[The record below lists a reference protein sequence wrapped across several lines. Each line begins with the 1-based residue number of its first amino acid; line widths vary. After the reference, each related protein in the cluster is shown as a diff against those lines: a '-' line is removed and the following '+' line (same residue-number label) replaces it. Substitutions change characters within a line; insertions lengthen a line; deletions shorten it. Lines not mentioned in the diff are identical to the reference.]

1 VTRPRSIPD
10 GLVLELSRGTV
21 LPGAS
26 AEADRWMAM
35 LNDRLDECVATLDRE
50 RMAVEIVFRLREGPA
65 DNPAGD
71 ATEHLYWVAIRGA
84 GGGGLDL
91 SNPIDRDHEDQA
103 RRTKQPGWV
112 EAEPQVL
119 LLPDPVRRAVLAWA
133 LRDRERVPH
142 PVTATVRLASAGL
155 HVIDRW
161 VDGLAD
167 ALLDAGAGD
176 PQVGGS
182 LTGGRIEVRMTVDA
196 EDLADAGVVA
206 ADLLR
211 EALRAAETP
220 GVRVLGLTTDVG

>member
-1 VTRPRSIPD
+1 MTRPRSIPD

-50 RMAVEIVFRLREGPA
+50 RMAVEVVFRLRDGE
-65 DNPAGD
+65 
-71 ATEHLYWVAIRGA
+71 TEHLYWVAIRGA
-84 GGGGLDL
+84 GGSGLDL
-91 SNPIDRDHEDQA
+91 SNPIDRDHEAQA
-103 RRTKQPGWV
+103 RRTKAPGWV

-133 LRDRERVPH
+133 LRDRDRTPH

-220 GVRVLGLTTDVG
+220 GVRVLGLTTEVG

>member
-1 VTRPRSIPD
+1 MTRPRGIPD

-50 RMAVEIVFRLREGPA
+50 RMAVEIVFRLREDG
-65 DNPAGD
+65 GD
-71 ATEHLYWVAIRGA
+71 HLYWVAIKGA

-91 SNPIDRDHEDQA
+91 SNPIDRDHEAQA

-133 LRDRERVPH
+133 LRARDRVPH

-182 LTGGRIEVRMTVDA
+182 LTGGRIEVRMTVEA
-196 EDLADAGVVA
+196 EDLADAGSVA

-211 EALRAAETP
+211 DALRAAETP
-220 GVRVLGLTTDVG
+220 GVRVLGVTTEVGSG

>member
-1 VTRPRSIPD
+1 MTARRSIPD

-35 LNDRLDECVATLDRE
+35 LDDRLDECVATLDRE
-50 RMAVEIVFRLREGPA
+50 RMAVEIVFRLREDGR
-65 DNPAGD
+65 D
-71 ATEHLYWVAIRGA
+71 HLYWVAIKGA
-84 GGGGLDL
+84 GGSGLDL
-91 SNPIDRDHEDQA
+91 SNPIDRDHDAQA
-103 RRTKQPGWV
+103 RRTKEPGWV

-133 LRDRERVPH
+133 LRDRDRTPH

-161 VDGLAD
+161 VDGLSD

-220 GVRVLGLTTDVG
+220 GVRVLGLTTEVG

>member
-1 VTRPRSIPD
+1 MTRPRSIPD

-50 RMAVEIVFRLREGPA
+50 RMAVEIVFRLREDG
-65 DNPAGD
+65 
-71 ATEHLYWVAIRGA
+71 TEHLYWVAIKGA
-84 GGGGLDL
+84 GGSGLDPAD
-91 SNPIDRDHEDQA
+91 PIDRDHEAQA

-133 LRDRERVPH
+133 LRDRDRVPH

-182 LTGGRIEVRMTVDA
+182 LTGGRIEVGMTVDA
-196 EDLADAGVVA
+196 EDLADAGAVA
-206 ADLLR
+206 AGLLR
-211 EALRAAETP
+211 DALRAAETP
-220 GVRVLGLTTDVG
+220 GVRVLGLSTEVG

>member
-1 VTRPRSIPD
+1 MTERRSIPD

-35 LNDRLDECVATLDRE
+35 LDDRLDECVATLDRE
-50 RMAVEIVFRLREGPA
+50 RMAVEIVFRLSEDGR
-65 DNPAGD
+65 D
-71 ATEHLYWVAIRGA
+71 HLYWVAIKGA
-84 GGGGLDL
+84 GGTGLDL
-91 SNPIDRDHEDQA
+91 SNPIDRDHDAQA
-103 RRTKQPGWV
+103 RRTKEPGWV

-133 LRDRERVPH
+133 LRDRDRTPH

-196 EDLADAGVVA
+196 EDLADAGAVA

-220 GVRVLGLTTDVG
+220 GVRVLGLTTEVG

>member
-1 VTRPRSIPD
+1 MTRPRSIPD

-35 LNDRLDECVATLDRE
+35 LDDRLAECVATLDRE
-50 RMAVEIVFRLREGPA
+50 RMAVEIVFRLREDGA
-65 DNPAGD
+65 D
-71 ATEHLYWVAIRGA
+71 HLYWVAIKGA
-84 GGGGLDL
+84 GGSGLDL
-91 SNPIDRDHEDQA
+91 AVPIDRDHEAQA

-133 LRDRERVPH
+133 LRDRNRVPH

-167 ALLDAGAGD
+167 ALLEAGAGD

-182 LTGGRIEVRMTVDA
+182 LTGGRIEVRMTVEA

-211 EALRAAETP
+211 EALRAAETA
-220 GVRVLGLTTDVG
+220 GVRVLGLSTQIG

>member
-1 VTRPRSIPD
+1 MTGRRSIPD

-35 LNDRLDECVATLDRE
+35 LDDRLDECVATLDRE
-50 RMAVEIVFRLREGPA
+50 RMAVEIVFRLREDGR
-65 DNPAGD
+65 D
-71 ATEHLYWVAIRGA
+71 HLYWVTIKGA
-84 GGGGLDL
+84 GGSGLDL
-91 SNPIDRDHEDQA
+91 SNPIDRDHDAQA
-103 RRTKQPGWV
+103 RRTKEPGWV

-119 LLPDPVRRAVLAWA
+119 LLPDPVRRTVLAWA
-133 LRDRERVPH
+133 LRDRDRTPH

-196 EDLADAGVVA
+196 EDLADAGAVA

-220 GVRVLGLTTDVG
+220 GVRVLGLTTEVG

>member
-1 VTRPRSIPD
+1 
-10 GLVLELSRGTV
+10 
-21 LPGAS
+21 
-26 AEADRWMAM
+26 
-35 LNDRLDECVATLDRE
+35 
-50 RMAVEIVFRLREGPA
+50 
-65 DNPAGD
+65 
-71 ATEHLYWVAIRGA
+71 
-84 GGGGLDL
+84 
-91 SNPIDRDHEDQA
+91 
-103 RRTKQPGWV
+103 V

-133 LRDRERVPH
+133 LRDRDRTPH

-196 EDLADAGVVA
+196 EDLADAGAVA

-220 GVRVLGLTTDVG
+220 GVRVLGLTTEVG

>member
-1 VTRPRSIPD
+1 MTARRSIPD

-35 LNDRLDECVATLDRE
+35 LDDRLDECVATLDRE
-50 RMAVEIVFRLREGPA
+50 RMAVEIVFRLREDGR
-65 DNPAGD
+65 D
-71 ATEHLYWVAIRGA
+71 HLYWVSIKGA
-84 GGGGLDL
+84 GGSGLDL
-91 SNPIDRDHEDQA
+91 SNPIDRDHDAQA
-103 RRTKQPGWV
+103 RRTKEPGWV

-133 LRDRERVPH
+133 LRDRDRTPH

-206 ADLLR
+206 ADVLR
-211 EALRAAETP
+211 EALRTAETP
-220 GVRVLGLTTDVG
+220 GVRVLGLTTEIG

>member
-1 VTRPRSIPD
+1 MTRPRSIPD
-10 GLVLELSRGTV
+10 GLVLELSRATV

-65 DNPAGD
+65 ENAV
-71 ATEHLYWVAIRGA
+71 EHLYWVAIKGA
-84 GGGGLDL
+84 AGGGLDL
-91 SNPIDRDHEDQA
+91 SNPIDRDHDAQA

-112 EAEPQVL
+112 EAEPEVL

-133 LRDRERVPH
+133 LRERERVPH

-161 VDGLAD
+161 VDALAD

-182 LTGGRIEVRMTVDA
+182 LTGGRIELRMTVDG

-206 ADLLR
+206 AELLR

-220 GVRVLGLTTDVG
+220 GVRVLGVTTEIG

>member
-1 VTRPRSIPD
+1 MTRPRSIPE

-50 RMAVEIVFRLREGPA
+50 RMAVEIVFRLRER
-65 DNPAGD
+65 D
-71 ATEHLYWVAIRGA
+71 AEHLYWVAIKGAA
-84 GGGGLDL
+84 GGGLNL
-91 SNPIDRDHEDQA
+91 TNAIDRDHEAQA
-103 RRTKQPGWV
+103 RRTKQAGWV

-142 PVTATVRLASAGL
+142 PVTAAVRLASAGL

-220 GVRVLGLTTDVG
+220 GVRVLGLTTELG

>member
-1 VTRPRSIPD
+1 MTARRSIPD

-35 LNDRLDECVATLDRE
+35 LDDRLDECVATLDRE
-50 RMAVEIVFRLREGPA
+50 RMAVEIVFRLRE
-65 DNPAGD
+65 DD
-71 ATEHLYWVAIRGA
+71 RDHLYWVSIKGA
-84 GGGGLDL
+84 GGSGLDL
-91 SNPIDRDHEDQA
+91 SNPIDRDHDAQA
-103 RRTKQPGWV
+103 RRTKEPGWV

-133 LRDRERVPH
+133 LRDRDRTPH

-161 VDGLAD
+161 VDGLAE

>member
-1 VTRPRSIPD
+1 MTGRRSIPD

-35 LNDRLDECVATLDRE
+35 LDDRLDECVATLDRE
-50 RMAVEIVFRLREGPA
+50 RMAVEIVFRLR
-65 DNPAGD
+65 DD
-71 ATEHLYWVAIRGA
+71 DRDHLYWVAIKGA
-84 GGGGLDL
+84 GGTGLDL
-91 SNPIDRDHEDQA
+91 SNPIDRDHDAQA
-103 RRTKQPGWV
+103 RRTKEPGWV

-133 LRDRERVPH
+133 LRDRDRTPH

-182 LTGGRIEVRMTVDA
+182 LTGGRIEVRMTVAA

-220 GVRVLGLTTDVG
+220 GVRVLGLSTEIG

>member
-1 VTRPRSIPD
+1 MTGRRSIPD

-35 LNDRLDECVATLDRE
+35 LDDRLDECVATLDRE
-50 RMAVEIVFRLREGPA
+50 RMAVEIVFRLREDGR
-65 DNPAGD
+65 D
-71 ATEHLYWVAIRGA
+71 HLYWVTIKGA
-84 GGGGLDL
+84 GGSGLDL
-91 SNPIDRDHEDQA
+91 SNPIDRDHDAQA
-103 RRTKQPGWV
+103 RRTKEPGWV

-133 LRDRERVPH
+133 LRDRDRTPH

-182 LTGGRIEVRMTVDA
+182 LTGGRIEVRMTVAA

-220 GVRVLGLTTDVG
+220 GVRVLGLTTEIG

>member
-1 VTRPRSIPD
+1 MTGRRSIPD

-35 LNDRLDECVATLDRE
+35 LDDRLDECVATLDRE
-50 RMAVEIVFRLREGPA
+50 RMAVEIVFRLREDGR
-65 DNPAGD
+65 D
-71 ATEHLYWVAIRGA
+71 HLYWVTIKGV
-84 GGGGLDL
+84 GGSGLDL
-91 SNPIDRDHEDQA
+91 SNPIDRDHDAQA
-103 RRTKQPGWV
+103 RRTKEPGWV

-133 LRDRERVPH
+133 LRDRDRTPH

-211 EALRAAETP
+211 EALRAAEAP
-220 GVRVLGLTTDVG
+220 GVRVLGLTTEVG

>member
-1 VTRPRSIPD
+1 VSRPRSIPD

-21 LPGAS
+21 RPGAS

-50 RMAVEIVFRLREGPA
+50 RMAVEIVFRLREDG
-65 DNPAGD
+65 
-71 ATEHLYWVAIRGA
+71 TEHLYWVAIKGA
-84 GGGGLDL
+84 GGSGLDPAE
-91 SNPIDRDHEDQA
+91 PIDRDHEAQA

-133 LRDRERVPH
+133 LRDRDRVPH

-161 VDGLAD
+161 VDGLAN

-196 EDLADAGVVA
+196 EDLADAGAVA

-211 EALRAAETP
+211 DALRAAETP
-220 GVRVLGLTTDVG
+220 GVRVLGLSTEIG

>member
-1 VTRPRSIPD
+1 MTARRSIPD

-35 LNDRLDECVATLDRE
+35 LDDRLDECVATLDRE
-50 RMAVEIVFRLREGPA
+50 RMAVEIVFRLREGGR
-65 DNPAGD
+65 D
-71 ATEHLYWVAIRGA
+71 HLYWVSIKGA
-84 GGGGLDL
+84 GGSGLDL
-91 SNPIDRDHEDQA
+91 SNPIDRDHDAQA
-103 RRTKQPGWV
+103 RRTKEPGWV

-133 LRDRERVPH
+133 LRDRDRTPH

-220 GVRVLGLTTDVG
+220 GVRVLGLTTEVG

>member
-1 VTRPRSIPD
+1 MTGRRSIPD

-35 LNDRLDECVATLDRE
+35 LDDRLDECVATLDRE
-50 RMAVEIVFRLREGPA
+50 RMAVEIVFRLREDGR
-65 DNPAGD
+65 D
-71 ATEHLYWVAIRGA
+71 HLYWVAIKGA
-84 GGGGLDL
+84 GGSGLDL
-91 SNPIDRDHEDQA
+91 SNPIDRDHEAQA
-103 RRTKQPGWV
+103 RRTKEPGWV

-133 LRDRERVPH
+133 LRDRDRTPH

-220 GVRVLGLTTDVG
+220 GVRILGLSTEIG

>member
-1 VTRPRSIPD
+1 MTERRSIPD

-35 LNDRLDECVATLDRE
+35 LDDRLDECVATLDRE
-50 RMAVEIVFRLREGPA
+50 RMAVEIVFRLREDGR
-65 DNPAGD
+65 D
-71 ATEHLYWVAIRGA
+71 HLYWVSIKGA
-84 GGGGLDL
+84 GGSGLDL
-91 SNPIDRDHEDQA
+91 SNPIDRDHDAQA
-103 RRTKQPGWV
+103 RRTKEPGWV

-133 LRDRERVPH
+133 LRDRDRTPH

-196 EDLADAGVVA
+196 EDLADAGAVA

-220 GVRVLGLTTDVG
+220 GVRVLGLTTEVG

>member
-1 VTRPRSIPD
+1 MTGRRSIPD

-35 LNDRLDECVATLDRE
+35 LDDRLDECVATLDRE
-50 RMAVEIVFRLREGPA
+50 RMAVEIVFRLREDGR
-65 DNPAGD
+65 D
-71 ATEHLYWVAIRGA
+71 HLYWVTIKGV
-84 GGGGLDL
+84 GGSGLDL
-91 SNPIDRDHEDQA
+91 SNPIDRDHDAQA
-103 RRTKQPGWV
+103 RRTKEPGWV

-133 LRDRERVPH
+133 LRDRDRTPH

-182 LTGGRIEVRMTVDA
+182 LTGGRIEVRMTVAA

-220 GVRVLGLTTDVG
+220 GVRVLRLSTEIG

>member
-1 VTRPRSIPD
+1 MSRPRSIPD
-10 GLVLELSRGTV
+10 GLVLELSRATV

-50 RMAVEIVFRLREGPA
+50 RMAVEVVFRLRDGEA
-65 DNPAGD
+65 
-71 ATEHLYWVAIRGA
+71 EHLYWVAIRGA
-84 GGGGLDL
+84 GGSGLDL
-91 SNPIDRDHEDQA
+91 SKPIDRDHEAQA
-103 RRTKQPGWV
+103 RRTMEPGWV

-119 LLPDPVRRAVLAWA
+119 MLPDPVRRAVLAWA

-161 VDGLAD
+161 ADGLAD

-176 PQVGGS
+176 PRVGGS

-220 GVRVLGLTTDVG
+220 GVRVLGLSTEIG

>member
-1 VTRPRSIPD
+1 MTRPRSIPD

-35 LNDRLDECVATLDRE
+35 LDDRLDECVATLDRE
-50 RMAVEIVFRLREGPA
+50 RMAVEIVFRLREDG
-65 DNPAGD
+65 
-71 ATEHLYWVAIRGA
+71 TEHLYWVAIKGA
-84 GGGGLDL
+84 GGSGLDPAD
-91 SNPIDRDHEDQA
+91 PIDRDHEAQA
-103 RRTKQPGWV
+103 RRTKEPGWV

-133 LRDRERVPH
+133 LRDRDRVPH

-182 LTGGRIEVRMTVDA
+182 LTGGRIEVGMTVDA
-196 EDLADAGVVA
+196 EDLADAGAVA
-206 ADLLR
+206 AGLLR
-211 EALRAAETP
+211 DALRAAETP
-220 GVRVLGLTTDVG
+220 GVRVLGLSTEIG

>member
-1 VTRPRSIPD
+1 MTGRRSIPD

-35 LNDRLDECVATLDRE
+35 LDDRLDECVATLDRE
-50 RMAVEIVFRLREGPA
+50 RMAVEIVFRLREDGR
-65 DNPAGD
+65 D
-71 ATEHLYWVAIRGA
+71 HLYWVTIKGA
-84 GGGGLDL
+84 GGSGLDL
-91 SNPIDRDHEDQA
+91 SNPIDRDHDAQA
-103 RRTKQPGWV
+103 RRTKEPGWV

-133 LRDRERVPH
+133 LRDRDRAPH
-142 PVTATVRLASAGL
+142 AVTATVRLASAGL

-182 LTGGRIEVRMTVDA
+182 LTGGRIEVRMTVAA

-220 GVRVLGLTTDVG
+220 GVRVLGLSTEIG

>member
-1 VTRPRSIPD
+1 MTGRRSIPD

-35 LNDRLDECVATLDRE
+35 LDDRLDECVATLDRE
-50 RMAVEIVFRLREGPA
+50 RMAVEIVFRLREDGR
-65 DNPAGD
+65 D
-71 ATEHLYWVAIRGA
+71 HLYWVSIKGA
-84 GGGGLDL
+84 GGSGLDL
-91 SNPIDRDHEDQA
+91 SNPIDRDHDAQA
-103 RRTKQPGWV
+103 RRTKEPGWV

-133 LRDRERVPH
+133 LRDRDRTPH

-196 EDLADAGVVA
+196 EDLADAGAVA

-220 GVRVLGLTTDVG
+220 GVRVLGLTTEVG